1 MRAVR
6 FFPFVAMTAVCLGF
20 ILGAGELL
28 TTAGTWRVYAE
39 ADESPAAMMARI
51 EGPQSPNRQ
60 GLDPLTLKQIM
71 EKYRVPGVSIA
82 VIKDFAIH
90 WSKGYGVADVTSG
103 APVTPETMFQAAS
116 ISKPVSAM
124 AVLRAVQD
132 GEALARSGYQH
143 DSEIV
148 EAADRGL
155 HSRSPGHVADAP
167 QPHLRPRRRLRL
179 SGLSPEGPAPDRR
192 ADSQRRETL
201 EHRKSL
207 HGAAAFHGH
216 QVLGR
221 RHCRGPAR
229 VDRCHRQAVSAD
241 SQGVGARAGRHD
253 QQRL

>member
-1 MRAVR
+1 MRADR
-6 FFPFVAMTAVCLGF
+6 FFPFVAMTTVCLGF

-90 WSKGYGVADVTSG
+90 WSKGLWRRRCRPAERRSR
-103 APVTPETMFQAAS
+103 PETMFQAAS

-132 GEALARSGYQH
+132 GKLSLDQDINTILKSWKLPTGR
-143 DSEIV
+143 
-148 EAADRGL
+148 L
-155 HSRSPGHVADAP
+155 HARSPGHVADAP

-192 ADSQRRETL
+192 ADSQRREAL
-201 EHRKSL
+201 EHRKGL

-221 RHCRGPAR
+221 RH
-229 VDRCHRQAVSAD
+229 
-241 SQGVGARAGRHD
+241 GRWSSS
-253 QQRL
+253 R